1 MKSRFL
7 KLYRAYSTRS
17 IRQML
22 AKLSGVEFKKTVSKF
37 RKRKRKSLS
46 CVHVTYIS
54 AKTYLLLPYS
64 QNKTVSTIQIIQQ
77 GEPISRLFTLKK
89 VLKTYELE
97 NANSTM
103 AKNVLKPPFHTAGPI
118 SRKVARARSKK
129 ENIVSHQKG
138 TLQHIFHLCTHPRR
152 PRGSQSGQEK
162 RRDESSFART
172 WKLSSRPFSRLN
184 WLSLGLRGW
193 CTGHLSHSYF
203 KRGFSL
209 TSTPYGIGHF
219 RVPKPL
225 TFKTRPSWK
234 PFLWK
239 WVSFVGESMAL
250 HLASLW
256 NRG

>member
-7 KLYRAYSTRS
+7 KLYRAYSNS
-17 IRQML
+17 FNSSNVGKSFWSWILKDCIKVQ
-22 AKLSGVEFKKTVSKF
+22 EKKKKVVVLCS
-37 RKRKRKSLS
+37 RNI
-46 CVHVTYIS
+46 Y
-54 AKTYLLLPYS
+54 YS
-64 QNKTVSTIQIIQQ
+64 QSKTVSTTQITQQ

-97 NANSTM
+97 NASSTM

-138 TLQHIFHLCTHPRR
+138 TLQHIFQLCTHPRR
-152 PRGSQSGQEK
+152 PRGSQSGREK

-172 WKLSSRPFSRLN
+172 WKLSSRPFSRPN

-239 WVSFVGESMAL
+239 WVSLVWESMAL

>member
-1 MKSRFL
+1 
-7 KLYRAYSTRS
+7 
-17 IRQML
+17 ML
-22 AKLSGVEFKKTVSKF
+22 ANLSGVEFKKTVSKF

-152 PRGSQSGQEK
+152 PRGSQSGREK

-172 WKLSSRPFSRLN
+172 
-184 WLSLGLRGW
+184 
-193 CTGHLSHSYF
+193 
-203 KRGFSL
+203 
-209 TSTPYGIGHF
+209 
-219 RVPKPL
+219 
-225 TFKTRPSWK
+225 
-234 PFLWK
+234 
-239 WVSFVGESMAL
+239 
-250 HLASLW
+250 
-256 NRG
+256 